1 MNPNK
6 SPFVSSSLIITAFL
20 LFATFDFGVCRVE
33 KGMIRSQKLGGVRD
47 ITEQGLNG
55 IEIETLAR
63 FAVEEHNKKENS
75 LLKFSRLIKAKEQ
88 VVAGKMYYL
97 TLEATDAVGKIKAY
111 ETKVWVK
118 PWINF
123 KQMQEFKQENSDL
136 FVWRS
141 HIT

>member
-63 FAVEEHNKKENS
+63 FAVEEHNKKEVLFHDLYEPS
-75 LLKFSRLIKAKEQ
+75 AFLFCSRCQYPVIYDRILYLHACFFTKFTHVSF
-88 VVAGKMYYL
+88 L
-97 TLEATDAVGKIKAY
+97 TFCD
-111 ETKVWVK
+111 
-118 PWINF
+118 
-123 KQMQEFKQENSDL
+123 
-136 FVWRS
+136 
-141 HIT
+141 